1 MYVQIYVSMY
11 IGTYVH
17 IHTPYIQKQA
27 NEQTHL
33 STYTHGKIVII
44 LFILYII
51 RYAVM
56 LKCWKADD
64 DERLSFKDIVEELH
78 SLSDSQ

>member
-1 MYVQIYVSMY
+1 MY
-11 IGTYVH
+11 IYIHHTYKN
-17 IHTPYIQKQA
+17 KQM
-27 NEQTHL
+27 NRH
-33 STYTHGKIVII
+33 TYTHGKILIT

-64 DERLSFKDIVEELH
+64 DERLSFKDAVEELC